1 VRRELATRHEETTMD
16 TMEALETCRAIRY
29 LKPDPVPEELI
40 QQVIY
45 GATRASSPGNSQAWD
60 FLVITDHEVKQGLQ
74 DLIAPALEA
83 ATGAMDIDALPPSQ
97 ARMLRGSHH
106 LAHGLTDV
114 PVLIVVCARAEYPP
128 QDPQELYVWSA
139 VYPASQ
145 NLIVAARAL
154 GLGTTFTT
162 FHSIAEPAFRELLG
176 IPDEVYIGT
185 VIAMGYPDRPFG
197 PVQRKPIDEVIHRDR
212 W

>member
-1 VRRELATRHEETTMD
+1 MD
-16 TMEALETCRAIRY
+16 AFEALETCRAIRY
-29 LKPDPVPEELI
+29 LKPDPVPPELI
-40 QQVIY
+40 ERVIW

-60 FLVITDHEVKQGLQ
+60 FIVITDREVKEGLGE
-74 DLIAPALEA
+74 LIAPALEA
-83 ATGAMDIDALPPSQ
+83 ATGAVDVEALPPGER
-97 ARMLRGSHH
+97 RMLEGSHH
-106 LAHGLTDV
+106 LAHSLADV

-162 FHSIAEPAFRELLG
+162 FHSIAEEGFRSLLG

-197 PVQRKPIDEVIHRDR
+197 AVKRKPVEEVIHRDR

>member
-1 VRRELATRHEETTMD
+1 MD
-16 TMEALETCRAIRY
+16 ALEALETCRAIRY
-29 LKPDPVPEELI
+29 LKPDPVPPELTER
-40 QQVIY
+40 VIW

-60 FLVITDHEVKQGLQ
+60 FIVITDRKVKEGLQ
-74 DLIAPALEA
+74 DLIAPALQA
-83 ATGAMDIDALPPSQ
+83 ATEAVDVSTLPPGQ
-97 ARMLRGSHH
+97 RRMLQGSHH
-106 LAHGLTDV
+106 LAHTLADV

-162 FHSIAEPAFRELLG
+162 FHSIAEPGFRSLLG
-176 IPDEVYIGT
+176 IPEDVYIGT

-197 PVQRKPIDEVIHRDR
+197 PVQRKPVEEVIHRDR